1 MSAVDDILGAMPA
14 DQISQ
19 QVGASPDEVRTAAAA
34 VLPAL
39 LGGLQANAGDPSG
52 AGSILQ
58 ALGQHDD
65 DLLTGGADLSA
76 IDEQDGTAIASH
88 IFGDQEDEVV
98 NRLGGLPAVGRLG
111 RRRRPRAGSCCR
123 SSPRWCSPGW
133 PTACSRVGA
142 AGSAEAPRARRPT
155 PRPRSRAAVVAA
167 LPARSTTCCA
177 TCSAAR
183 PVGRRRPVGLVGR
196 WRVSGRLRPRQHHRG
211 RARRHPRWRASLT
224 GFPTVSGRQ
233 EAARCRRA
241 QDATADPR
249 RRAAHHAVSAGMPR

>member
-76 IDEQDGTAIASH
+76 IDEQDGTAIAGH

-98 NRLGGLPAVGRLG
+98 NRLGGLPAVGGSGAGGALVRKLLPILAPMVLSWLANRVLKGGGGGPGGGTAGGQAESAPSLPGGGGGSAPGSLDDMLRDVLGSATGGSSATPSGSSSGGGSAAGFDPGSIIGDVLGGILGGG
-111 RRRRPRAGSCCR
+111 RR
-123 SSPRWCSPGW
+123 
-133 PTACSRVGA
+133 
-142 AGSAEAPRARRPT
+142 
-155 PRPRSRAAVVAA
+155 
-167 LPARSTTCCA
+167 
-177 TCSAAR
+177 
-183 PVGRRRPVGLVGR
+183 
-196 WRVSGRLRPRQHHRG
+196 
-211 RARRHPRWRASLT
+211 
-224 GFPTVSGRQ
+224 
-233 EAARCRRA
+233 
-241 QDATADPR
+241 
-249 RRAAHHAVSAGMPR
+249 

>member
-98 NRLGGLPAVGRLG
+98 NRLGGLPAVGGSGAGGALVRKLLPILAPMVLSWLANRVLKGGGGGLGGGTAAAQPDTSPSLPGGGGGSAPGSLDDMLRDVLGSATGGGSSTPSGSSAGGGSAAGFDPGSIIGDVLGGILGGG
-111 RRRRPRAGSCCR
+111 RR
-123 SSPRWCSPGW
+123 
-133 PTACSRVGA
+133 
-142 AGSAEAPRARRPT
+142 
-155 PRPRSRAAVVAA
+155 
-167 LPARSTTCCA
+167 
-177 TCSAAR
+177 
-183 PVGRRRPVGLVGR
+183 
-196 WRVSGRLRPRQHHRG
+196 
-211 RARRHPRWRASLT
+211 
-224 GFPTVSGRQ
+224 
-233 EAARCRRA
+233 
-241 QDATADPR
+241 
-249 RRAAHHAVSAGMPR
+249 

>member
-39 LGGLQANAGDPSG
+39 LGGLQANAGDSSG

-98 NRLGGLPAVGRLG
+98 NRLGGLPAVGGSGAGGALVRKLLPILAPMVLSWLANRVLKGGGGGLGGGTAGAQADTSPSLPGGGGGSAPGSLDDMLRDVLGSATGGSSATSGSSAGGGSAAGFDPGSIIGDVLGGILGGG
-111 RRRRPRAGSCCR
+111 RR
-123 SSPRWCSPGW
+123 
-133 PTACSRVGA
+133 
-142 AGSAEAPRARRPT
+142 
-155 PRPRSRAAVVAA
+155 
-167 LPARSTTCCA
+167 
-177 TCSAAR
+177 
-183 PVGRRRPVGLVGR
+183 
-196 WRVSGRLRPRQHHRG
+196 
-211 RARRHPRWRASLT
+211 
-224 GFPTVSGRQ
+224 
-233 EAARCRRA
+233 
-241 QDATADPR
+241 
-249 RRAAHHAVSAGMPR
+249 

>member
-98 NRLGGLPAVGRLG
+98 NRLGGLPAVGGSGAGGALVRKLLPILAPMVLSWLANRVLKGGGGGLGGGTAAAQPDTSPSLPGGGGGSAPGSLDDMLRDVLGSATGGGSATPSGSSAGGGSAGGFDPGSIIGDVLGGILGGG
-111 RRRRPRAGSCCR
+111 RR
-123 SSPRWCSPGW
+123 
-133 PTACSRVGA
+133 
-142 AGSAEAPRARRPT
+142 
-155 PRPRSRAAVVAA
+155 
-167 LPARSTTCCA
+167 
-177 TCSAAR
+177 
-183 PVGRRRPVGLVGR
+183 
-196 WRVSGRLRPRQHHRG
+196 
-211 RARRHPRWRASLT
+211 
-224 GFPTVSGRQ
+224 
-233 EAARCRRA
+233 
-241 QDATADPR
+241 
-249 RRAAHHAVSAGMPR
+249 

>member
-98 NRLGGLPAVGRLG
+98 NRLGGLPAVGGSGVGGALVKKLLPILAPMVLSWLANRVLKGGGGGLGGGTAGAQADTSPSLPGGGGGSAPGSLDDMLRDVLGSATGVASATPSGSSTGGGSAAGFDPGSIIGDVLGGILGGG
-111 RRRRPRAGSCCR
+111 RR
-123 SSPRWCSPGW
+123 
-133 PTACSRVGA
+133 
-142 AGSAEAPRARRPT
+142 
-155 PRPRSRAAVVAA
+155 
-167 LPARSTTCCA
+167 
-177 TCSAAR
+177 
-183 PVGRRRPVGLVGR
+183 
-196 WRVSGRLRPRQHHRG
+196 
-211 RARRHPRWRASLT
+211 
-224 GFPTVSGRQ
+224 
-233 EAARCRRA
+233 
-241 QDATADPR
+241 
-249 RRAAHHAVSAGMPR
+249 

>member
-98 NRLGGLPAVGRLG
+98 NRLGGLPAVGGSGAGGALVRKLLPILAPMVLSWLANRVLKGGGGGRGGGTAAAQHDTSPSLPGGGGSAPGSLDDMLRDVLGSATGGGSSTPSGSSAGGGSAAGFDPGSIIGDVLGGILGGG
-111 RRRRPRAGSCCR
+111 RR
-123 SSPRWCSPGW
+123 
-133 PTACSRVGA
+133 
-142 AGSAEAPRARRPT
+142 
-155 PRPRSRAAVVAA
+155 
-167 LPARSTTCCA
+167 
-177 TCSAAR
+177 
-183 PVGRRRPVGLVGR
+183 
-196 WRVSGRLRPRQHHRG
+196 
-211 RARRHPRWRASLT
+211 
-224 GFPTVSGRQ
+224 
-233 EAARCRRA
+233 
-241 QDATADPR
+241 
-249 RRAAHHAVSAGMPR
+249 

>member
-1 MSAVDDILGAMPA
+1 MSAVDDILGALPA

-39 LGGLQANAGDPSG
+39 LGGLQANAGDPAG

-65 DLLTGGADLSA
+65 DLLTGGTDLSA

-98 NRLGGLPAVGRLG
+98 NRLGGLPARGGLG
-111 RRRRPRAGSCCR
+111 RRRCPRAASCCR

-133 PTACSRVGA
+133 PTACSRVAA
-142 AGSAEAPRARRPT
+142 AGSAEAPPAAGRHLALTPGRRWRQRAGSLDDMLRDVLGSATGGP
-155 PRPRSRAAVVAA
+155 PARAAASA
-167 LPARSTTCCA
+167 GGASPAGLDPGSIIGD
-177 TCSAAR
+177 
-183 PVGRRRPVGLVGR
+183 VLGGILGGGRR
-196 WRVSGRLRPRQHHRG
+196 
-211 RARRHPRWRASLT
+211 
-224 GFPTVSGRQ
+224 
-233 EAARCRRA
+233 
-241 QDATADPR
+241 
-249 RRAAHHAVSAGMPR
+249 